1 MKRSVRTLSK
11 CSLVAGVAAL
21 AATATITL
29 ADRPGGGGGGGG
41 SGCPRNIVCTDHMD
55 PVICS
60 NGVTYANPCY
70 AYRACAT
77 GCVPTGGGPVPV
89 PLD

>member
-1 MKRSVRTLSK
+1 MNTTARTLSK
-11 CSLVAGVAAL
+11 WSLVAGVVAL

-29 ADRPGGGGGGGG
+29 AGRPGSGGGN
-41 SGCPRNIVCTDHMD
+41 GCPRNIVCTDHMD

-60 NGVTYANPCY
+60 DGVTYANPCY

-89 PLD
+89 PLP